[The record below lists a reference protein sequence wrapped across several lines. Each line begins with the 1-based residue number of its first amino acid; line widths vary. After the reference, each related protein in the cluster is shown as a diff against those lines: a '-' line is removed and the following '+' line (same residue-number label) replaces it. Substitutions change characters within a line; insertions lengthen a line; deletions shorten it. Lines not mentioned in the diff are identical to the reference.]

1 MSTAPPSADPSP
13 RARDL
18 RVALEGLAQALA
30 SGDPTAVLDHEPVLR
45 AAVSALVPQS
55 PIPDDARAVMR
66 DDILAAR
73 AALARC
79 RAIGSAL
86 GLVVGATL
94 DTLGRTAGYDRHG
107 VGAPPAPPVRD
118 LARV

>member
-1 MSTAPPSADPSP
+1 MSTTRPPADPCP

-45 AAVSALVPQS
+45 SAVSALVPQG
-55 PIPDDARAVMR
+55 PVTDAARAQLR
-66 DDILAAR
+66 EDIVAAR

-86 GLVVGATL
+86 GVVVGATL

-107 VGAPPAPPVRD
+107 VGATPAPAIRD